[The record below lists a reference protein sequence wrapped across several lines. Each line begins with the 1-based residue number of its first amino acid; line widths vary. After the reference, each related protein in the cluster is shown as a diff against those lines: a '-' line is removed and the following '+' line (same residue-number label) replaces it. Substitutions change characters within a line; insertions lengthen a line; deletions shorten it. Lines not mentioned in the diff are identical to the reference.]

1 MSVFCLK
8 GNRMRA
14 LLILGLVLGLGVLAG
29 CATMTQSPAEVRNTY
44 KRAWEYDLLQLS
56 EDWNHMWL
64 LERPSR
70 LTRWVTR

>member
-1 MSVFCLK
+1 
-8 GNRMRA
+8 MRA
-14 LLILGLVLGLGVLAG
+14 LLVLGLILCLSVLAG

-44 KRAWEYDLLQLS
+44 RRSCEYDTLQLS

-64 LERPSR
+64 LDRPSR